1 MKNVCVG
8 VWGDGTI
15 KHWNIGGAFVRCNL
29 MSRLINIYKSYDNPP
44 IEISV
49 FDGIYNSAW
58 TAGRQTMYLGMSD
71 DNYLWW
77 LDWYKDQKVGFNF
90 VCSNTQSDV
99 NEECGNKFLRA
110 AHSSLNGII
119 LTSDELRKHLRKK
132 YPDYKLI
139 YSLTDHPKEMTV
151 DFYNQ
156 KLDEYDI
163 VVLPTELN
171 YNYDFINA
179 LSDSSRIEILVNESC
194 YKNCQYRDVC
204 RKVVEDK
211 DTPLCFLHLPSL
223 YKKSKEELLRVPT
236 DAISSEHIKILES
249 LGINHFKLSGRT
261 ELEMRFFYD
270 LNHYVLEDLNIPVT
284 VWDQEAKGLLGGDPI
299 PQEKIL
305 EAQERY
311 STHRLSS
318 YRE

>member
-1 MKNVCVG
+1 
-8 VWGDGTI
+8 
-15 KHWNIGGAFVRCNL
+15 
-29 MSRLINIYKSYDNPP
+29 
-44 IEISV
+44 
-49 FDGIYNSAW
+49 
-58 TAGRQTMYLGMSD
+58 
-71 DNYLWW
+71 
-77 LDWYKDQKVGFNF
+77 
-90 VCSNTQSDV
+90 
-99 NEECGNKFLRA
+99 
-110 AHSSLNGII
+110 
-119 LTSDELRKHLRKK
+119 
-132 YPDYKLI
+132 
-139 YSLTDHPKEMTV
+139 
-151 DFYNQ
+151 
-156 KLDEYDI
+156 
-163 VVLPTELN
+163 
-171 YNYDFINA
+171 
-179 LSDSSRIEILVNESC
+179 
-194 YKNCQYRDVC
+194 
-204 RKVVEDK
+204 
-211 DTPLCFLHLPSL
+211 L